1 MPSSRRRSPRLTSE
15 KTWVWRA
22 HGHPKLG
29 PWLAP
34 SFDLYACGLATWDGM
49 KRSALLAVVLA
60 QACSAQ
66 NGVTGTVDPGDNFV
80 APDLTLD
87 ESFFFCR
94 IEPDVLQKHSC
105 AGGGAGEQGMCH
117 DSRSALRLRV
127 NTDPPPC
134 DASGHVTGRV
144 PDSYRADLEAVQY
157 FVQSDPL
164 TSPLYLRPTN
174 QTSHPRRIFDESDA
188 AAKLI
193 TEWISAGA
201 R

>member
-1 MPSSRRRSPRLTSE
+1 
-15 KTWVWRA
+15 
-22 HGHPKLG
+22 
-29 PWLAP
+29 
-34 SFDLYACGLATWDGM
+34 M
-49 KRSALLAVVLA
+49 KWSALWAVLLA
-60 QACSAQ
+60 QACAAQ

-94 IEPDVLQKHSC
+94 IEPEVLQKHSC
-105 AGGGAGEQGMCH
+105 AGGGAGEQGTCH

-127 NTDPPPC
+127 HSDSPPC
-134 DASGHVTGRV
+134 DASGRVTGRV
-144 PDSYRADLEAVQY
+144 PDAYRADLEAVQF

-174 QTSHPRRIFDESDA
+174 RASHPRRIFDASDP

-193 TEWISAGA
+193 TDWISAGA

>member
-1 MPSSRRRSPRLTSE
+1 M
-15 KTWVWRA
+15 
-22 HGHPKLG
+22 
-29 PWLAP
+29 
-34 SFDLYACGLATWDGM
+34 ATWEST
-49 KRSALLAVVLA
+49 KWTALLAVVLA
-60 QACSAQ
+60 QACAAQ
-66 NGVTGTVDPGDNFV
+66 NGVTGTIDPGDNFV

-94 IEPDVLQKHSC
+94 IEPEVLQKHGC
-105 AGGGAGEQGMCH
+105 AAGGSGEQGMCH

-127 NTDPPPC
+127 TSDPPPC
-134 DASGHVTGRV
+134 DGSKRVVGRV
-144 PDSYRADLEAVQY
+144 PDAYRADLDAVQY

-164 TSPLYLRPTN
+164 TSPLYLRPIN
-174 QTSHPRRIFDESDA
+174 QASHPRRIFDETDA